1 MKHRSLLITYFFI
14 KKKQRSLTNPV
25 FTALT
30 AKMKYCIKLLN
41 KYEKKFLHGLFPSR
55 K

>member
-14 KKKQRSLTNPV
+14 EKKLRSRTNPV
-25 FTALT
+25 FTALI
-30 AKMKYCIKLLN
+30 AKMKYYIKLLN
-41 KYEKKFLHGLFPSR
+41 KYEKKFHHGLFPRR